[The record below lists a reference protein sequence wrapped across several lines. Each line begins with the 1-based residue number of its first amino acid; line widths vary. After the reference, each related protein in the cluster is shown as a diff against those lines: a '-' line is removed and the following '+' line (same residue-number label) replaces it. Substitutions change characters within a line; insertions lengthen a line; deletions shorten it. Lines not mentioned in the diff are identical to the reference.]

1 MQNVDEKDQK
11 NLVYGKVFESSLR
24 QVMRR
29 SIGTSLSTLLV
40 IIAMYIFG
48 TGVIQSFAFTIGIG
62 VIAGTFSS
70 IFIAAPLAY
79 ITLGKFSKEVS
90 KL

>member
-1 MQNVDEKDQK
+1 
-11 NLVYGKVFESSLR
+11 LR

-29 SIGTSLSTLLV
+29 SLGTSISTLLV
-40 IIAMYIFG
+40 IVAMYLVG
-48 TGVIQSFAFTIGIG
+48 TWVIQSFAFTIGIG
-62 VIAGTFSS
+62 VIAWTFSS

-79 ITLGKFSKEVS
+79 LTLWKFNKEQD